1 MPVPPPPLQRLPWSW
16 HRSQL
21 DKGTLYSLLSVP
33 ALHSAAIRSMLQPFH
48 VPIFLSVHIPLGGPF
63 KPVRL
68 GGACNAAGSFI
79 LTTFTRPPRTP
90 PLAATAFLRPIR
102 LDPYI
107 QGFVSAFH
115 HTFSPWVFY
124 RPPAYHLR
132 TPPLGRFPRLDP
144 LGRTSA
150 DFCALS
156 DTIRLCACTMPGA
169 VLEQAFQG
177 VTPSFHLSEY
187 QFYETDLFSKLLSI
201 FLFFQL
207 HA

>member
-1 MPVPPPPLQRLPWSW
+1 MPVPPPPLQRLQQSW

-21 DKGTLYSLLSVP
+21 DKGTLYNLLSAP

-79 LTTFTRPPRTP
+79 LTTLTRPHAHRHRRQPH
-90 PLAATAFLRPIR
+90 FC
-102 LDPYI
+102 
-107 QGFVSAFH
+107 GSS
-115 HTFSPWVFY
+115 SPCAFY
-124 RPPAYHLR
+124 RPPAYHLH

-144 LGRTSA
+144 LGQTSA
-150 DFCALS
+150 DFRALS
-156 DTIRLCACTMPGA
+156 DTVRLYACTMPGA
-169 VLEQAFQG
+169 VLGQAFQG

-187 QFYETDLFSKLLSI
+187 QFYETDLISKLLSI
-201 FLFFQL
+201 FYIFSQL